1 MLDRKT
7 GDHVDFLFAFRARHV
22 AKHYINNAI
31 IPMLCR
37 KAGVPAADVRGSIT
51 SHRARSTIASQL
63 YNAKEPMT
71 LFELQAWL
79 GHREL
84 SSTQH
89 YAKITPNTL
98 TRAYQDAGYF
108 ERNIRT
114 IEVLIDREA
123 VASGAA
129 TTGEPWQYYD
139 LGHGFCSYTFFE
151 QCPHRMAC
159 AKCDFYTP
167 KDSSKALLLEA
178 RDNLQRMLAAVPLTD
193 DERAAVDD
201 GHTALDQLLQ
211 RLADTPTPAGPTP
224 REISTPATATVL
236 PIIDVRQGPPH
247 PTTA

>member
-7 GDHVDFLFAFRARHV
+7 GEHVDFLFAFRARHV

-31 IPMLCR
+31 IPMPCR
-37 KAGVPAADVRGSIT
+37 KAGVPDADVRGNIT

-89 YAKITPNTL
+89 YAKITPNAL
-98 TRAYQDAGYF
+98 TRAYQDTGYF
-108 ERNIRT
+108 ERNVRT
-114 IEVLIDREA
+114 IEVLIDRDA

-129 TTGEPWQYYD
+129 ASGEPWQYYD
-139 LGHGFCSYTFFE
+139 LGHGFCNYTFFE

-167 KDSSKALLLEA
+167 KASSNALLLEA
-178 RDNLQRMLAAVPLTD
+178 KDNLQRMLAAVPLTD
-193 DERAAVDD
+193 DERAAVND
-201 GHTALDQLLQ
+201 GHAALDQLLQ
-211 RLADTPTPAGPTP
+211 RLADVPTPAGPTP
-224 REISTPATATVL
+224 RQLGVQATGTLL
-236 PIIDVRQGPPH
+236 PITDVHQGPPRH
-247 PTTA
+247 TP